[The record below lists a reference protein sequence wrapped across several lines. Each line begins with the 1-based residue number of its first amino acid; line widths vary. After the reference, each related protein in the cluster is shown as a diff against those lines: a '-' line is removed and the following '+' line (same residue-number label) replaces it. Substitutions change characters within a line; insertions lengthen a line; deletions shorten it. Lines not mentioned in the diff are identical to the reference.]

1 MTPTWPPRVGLA
13 ARLRH
18 AVGRSLLRAR
28 GAEAMRGL
36 AQLRQRLGQ
45 PGTILCL
52 GNGPSSES
60 AELPT
65 DFDCLFRVNWIWRQ
79 RAFLIEPDL
88 VFTAD
93 PDLPPPGSRAIL
105 GFPTAADADRIL
117 RAHLRQDRAP
127 AAWFTVP
134 DLLPELAARRWPA
147 YPTNGALMVAVA
159 AALRPQ
165 RLVIAGIDLYRD
177 PQGKY
182 PGAND
187 EPNEYG
193 GLHNRDTDLDYMR
206 MALSAYDGAL
216 VILSAALRDSLETA

>member
-1 MTPTWPPRVGLA
+1 MTPAWPPRVGLG

-28 GAEAMRGL
+28 GAEEMKEL
-36 AQLRQRLGQ
+36 AQLRRRLGQ

-52 GNGPSSES
+52 GNGPSSEG
-60 AELPT
+60 AGLHT

-105 GFPTAADADRIL
+105 GFPTAAAADRIL
-117 RAHLRQDRAP
+117 RAHLRQDRSP

-134 DLLPELAARRWPA
+134 DLSPELAAGRWPA
-147 YPTNGALMVAVA
+147 YPTNGALMIGVA

-165 RLVIAGIDLYRD
+165 RLVIAGIDLYQD
-177 PQGKY
+177 PEGKY
-182 PGAND
+182 PGASD

-193 GLHNRDTDLDYMR
+193 DLHDRNTDLDYMR
-206 MALSAYDGAL
+206 TALSGYDGEL
-216 VILSAALRDSLETA
+216 VILSAALKSSLKTV